1 MIEVNQA
8 FKSLIPPLSADER
21 AQLEA
26 NLIAEGCRDALVVW
40 NNVLLDGHNRYEICS
55 KLEIY
60 FDVVEVENVHSENDA
75 KLWIV
80 RNQLGRRNITD
91 FVRAELALIAKPL
104 IEAKARANQQ
114 GGQGGVLLSENSHEA
129 TRTDETLAD
138 MAGVSSNTIRK
149 VERITE
155 AGDERLTSLARGKDV
170 SIHLA
175 SQVVTLPDEEKNDAI
190 QRAVE
195 NPATASQ
202 VLREAVKAHVAN
214 NSGNNEWYTP
224 PMYVNAARDVMGGI
238 DVDPASCT
246 LANKTVQAATYYDA
260 EANGLSKTWR
270 GNVWMNPP
278 YAQPLIS
285 QFCTAL
291 VEKFKAGEVS
301 QACVLVNNGTE
312 TAWFQTLLEQASAAC
327 LVKSRIRFIDQDGKP
342 SGAPLQG
349 QAVLYLGPNTQDFSA
364 NFSTFGKVLYA

>member
-1 MIEVNQA
+1 MIEINQA

-26 NLIAEGCRDALVVW
+26 NLISDGCRDALVVW
-40 NNVLLDGHNRYEICS
+40 NNLLLDGHNRYEICS
-55 KLEIY
+55 RLQIY
-60 FDVVEVENVHSENDA
+60 FDIVKVENVYSEDDA

-114 GGQGGVLLSENSHEA
+114 GGQGGVLLPQNSAEA
-129 TRTDETLAD
+129 IETREVLAD
-138 MAGVSSNTIRK
+138 MAGVSRDTIRK

-155 AGDERLTSLARGKDV
+155 AGDERLTNLARSEDV

-175 SQVVTLPDEEKNDAI
+175 SQVVSLPEDEKNEAI
-190 QRAVE
+190 QKATE
-195 NPATASQ
+195 SPETASR
-202 VLREAVKAHVAN
+202 VLREAIKAHVAN

-224 PMYVNAARDVMGGI
+224 PMYVQAARDVMGGI
-238 DVDPASCT
+238 DVDPASCR
-246 LANKTVQAATYYDA
+246 LANETVQAATYYDA
-260 EANGLSKTWR
+260 EVDGLTQTWR

-291 VEKFKAGEVS
+291 VQKFQDGEVA

-327 LVKSRIRFIDQDGKP
+327 LVKSRIRFVDQNGKP

-349 QAVLYLGPNTQDFSA
+349 QAVLYLGANTRDFSEV
-364 NFSTFGKVLYA
+364 FSTFGKVLYA